1 MPTRSGGIAT
11 ILGIDPGSR
20 RTGYGVITA
29 EKAPRYVASGCVRTA
44 SDDLPGRLGELYRA
58 VSELIDTYQP
68 MEVAVEQVFVAHNVK
83 SALTLGQARGAV
95 IAAIVA
101 KELNVYEYAARRVKQ
116 AVVGTGAAG
125 KEQVQHMVQV
135 LLQLSGRPQAD
146 AADAL
151 AIALCHVNMSRS
163 GGTPMHDQ

>member
-1 MPTRSGGIAT
+1 MSETAT
-11 ILGIDPGSR
+11 VLGIDPGSR
-20 RTGYGVITA
+20 RTGYGVITVSKQP
-29 EKAPRYVASGCVRTA
+29 EYVASGCIRTTTG
-44 SDDLPGRLGELYRA
+44 DLPQRLGEIYSA
-58 VSELIDTYQP
+58 VSGIIDEYQP
-68 MEVAVEQVFVAHNVK
+68 AELAIEQVFVAHNVK

-95 IAAIVA
+95 IAAAVA
-101 KELNVYEYAARRVKQ
+101 KALNVHEYAARSVKQ

-163 GGTPMHDQ
+163 SGLTSHDQ